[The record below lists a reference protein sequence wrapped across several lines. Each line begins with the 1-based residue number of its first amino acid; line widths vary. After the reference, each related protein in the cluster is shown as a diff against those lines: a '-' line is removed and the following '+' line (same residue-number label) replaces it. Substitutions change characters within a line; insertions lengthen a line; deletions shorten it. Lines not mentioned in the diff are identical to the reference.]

1 LRNSYLDV
9 KKAILERIRTGIW
22 PPGASLPG
30 EIDLATEFGCAR
42 ATVSRAM
49 RDLVAD
55 GILDRKRKAGT
66 RVRSAPTRRAE
77 FTIPLIREEIIA
89 TGAQYGY
96 ALVEREVEIVPV
108 WLRAQLGLPAKARVL
123 RVVCVHY
130 ADNLPFQVE
139 DRWINLSAVPEAAVF
154 DFEAIGP
161 NDWLVRKVPFTDAEL
176 AFSATLAQS
185 RIAEMLGV
193 VPGSAV
199 FTVERT
205 TWLEGAGV
213 TFARLHFAPHYK
225 MTTRY

>member
-1 LRNSYLDV
+1 MRISYLDV
-9 KKAILERIRTGIW
+9 KKAILERIRAGRW

-30 EIDLATEFGCAR
+30 EIDLAKEFGCAR

-49 RDLVAD
+49 RELVTD
-55 GILDRKRKAGT
+55 GILERRRKVGT

-96 ALVEREVEIVPV
+96 ALVEREIQIVPV
-108 WLRAQLGLPAKARVL
+108 WLRAQLDLPAKARVL
-123 RVVCVHY
+123 RLCCVHF
-130 ADNLPFQVE
+130 ADNVPFQVE
-139 DRWINLSAVPEAAVF
+139 DRWINLSAVPEAASF
-154 DFEAIGP
+154 DFEETGP
-161 NDWLVRKVPFTDAEL
+161 NDWLVRKVPFTNAEL
-176 AFSATLAQS
+176 SFSATGAQP
-185 RIAEMLGV
+185 RIAEMLGAAH
-193 VPGSAV
+193 GSAV
-199 FTVERT
+199 FTLERT

>member
-1 LRNSYLDV
+1 MRISYLDV
-9 KKAILERIRTGIW
+9 KKAILERIRAGTW

-30 EIDLATEFGCAR
+30 EIDLAKEFGCAR

-49 RDLVAD
+49 RELVTD
-55 GILDRKRKAGT
+55 GILERRRKVGT

-96 ALVEREVEIVPV
+96 ALVEREIQIVPV
-108 WLRAQLGLPAKARVL
+108 WLRAQLDLPAKARVL
-123 RVVCVHY
+123 RLCCVHL
-130 ADNLPFQVE
+130 ADNVPFQVE
-139 DRWINLSAVPEAAVF
+139 DRWINLSAVPEAASF
-154 DFEAIGP
+154 DFEETGP
-161 NDWLVRKVPFTDAEL
+161 NDWLVRKVPFTNAEL
-176 AFSATLAQS
+176 SFSATGAQP
-185 RIAEMLGV
+185 RIAEMLGAAH
-193 VPGSAV
+193 GSAV
-199 FTVERT
+199 FTLERT